1 MRYVALDYKN
11 NLTTLWFLPQIGKTF
26 IENVGHVLIEK
37 RYEKNWGTDFKPKIL
52 LLFLVFFCKQQSSK

>member
-37 RYEKNWGTDFKPKIL
+37 RYEKN
-52 LLFLVFFCKQQSSK
+52 